1 VLHQNFRLPM
11 YRLLCVTLVIFG
23 LWVTWPGRALAVRV
37 KSAGGTGVD
46 GEVAKTRTDDAGR
59 YRFENL
65 PRGTHKVTLD
75 PTTLPPSL
83 RPAEGEAVPTL
94 WVIPGQE
101 QTSEALASGVR
112 FTVAYNQDSGAITG
126 LVFWDRDDDG
136 LQGPGEMGLA
146 GVSVIDPTIHQYFV
160 PFDDK
165 KDLIELLRAS
175 NICQGQQT
183 AQPVSNTVTS
193 GVSLAA
199 STNGTVYYYDHWE
212 DGYDLDPLQPGPTTE
227 VGTLDAGKVRLF
239 SNDIDTRLVGSRL
252 PYYYDGRDRITV
264 VGGDAAVIRYA
275 YPSLVDIPIDPIG
288 SRLAGAWE
296 IEQTANW
303 GTAYVIPAG
312 EDWGVG
318 SDFEFTGASI
328 MALQNNTQ
336 IYLNGVLT
344 ATRNTGETF
353 FVNGAGDLA
362 GGGGLDSGDTFTA
375 TAPIMGHMYSSV
387 CAVNLPGVGG
397 PWAGNGYSLEP
408 TAHWTSD
415 YWSPVTS
422 RISCDGRKMDIFVY
436 NPGLTATLVVD
447 NGTVYTVSLPPGSSS
462 VAALIMPSNFSDSR
476 GVHLYTPGG
485 EPFWGVANFDTL
497 RTFYEWGFSLMPA
510 RDLSAQVIL
519 GWSPGNSN
527 LPPLAQ
533 YPPNGNVAWVTA
545 VTDTV
550 VFIDLNG
557 DGNPDQ
563 VDCNGDGDTD
573 DWAVDGVCDEPTSNL
588 GITLTQGQ
596 TLRVADPTDADL
608 SGAFIYTQDLNKKIA
623 VTWGEDSCVADYGLP
638 YLDLGYTVLPLGTPY
653 FSKSDALAQDVDQS
667 GDITPGDILTYT
679 IVILNTGMG
688 PMTNVVM
695 TDVLPYTY
703 TDFVAGSIDVTVP
716 PPTGTVTYDDGS
728 GLFTHTL
735 VPTGTFGVD
744 PAVQQLRITWPQI
757 NGRQT
762 VTVTLRVQIQQSVPP
777 DIRDILNKAVVSSS
791 ETPPTDSSTDTT
803 VGAPILQLTKLVSSN
818 TVRPGGLLTYTVV
831 ASNVGTAAALSTVV
845 VDDLPPWMTYISGT
859 LDLTWPVAHVVTTST
874 PITRAIQDFFGTVGD
889 NFDNSNHTATTGWT
903 GNDGTLSWM
912 GDWSEVGDDGAV
924 TTGDV
929 RVVAASVNANSPTSY
944 LFVTDTDDQD
954 SGLRRCADLSQ
965 FVEPHLSYKLRG
977 YLDTPDADDF
987 YRVTVTSTLAPT
999 PVPLIREVF
1008 NDDTAYVTRD
1018 LVMSAYAGHSQV
1030 CITFFGEAGL
1040 DSTLADPF
1048 LDYYRFDDVFIYEA
1062 SHARY
1067 ETVNQIR
1074 ETTVISYSRVLTDP
1088 VSYTRIPSDPNT
1100 PAITHTMQVTQPF
1113 HFPASSQLTATFQV
1127 QVAVPL
1133 TNGLTMTNTACV
1145 TATNWIT
1152 PTCDDASVQVV
1163 SGHVL
1168 SVTKSAQA
1176 HVVLAGAPLT
1186 YTIAWGLSGNEPA
1199 QDVTISDTVPA
1210 NTTLITASLPVTV
1223 NGALLTWPLG
1233 TVLPPASGVVT
1244 LVVQVNGGLPPG
1256 TMLTNAV
1263 IITDTSGVTDTSTI
1277 TTPVTIG
1284 ADLAIFKSDEP
1295 DPVIPG
1301 TLLTY
1306 TLVAV
1311 NLGPTDAV
1319 GVVVTDTLPPQVT
1332 FVSATPTPSSTTPLT
1347 WSLGV
1352 LTVGETRRLTVTVQV
1367 SVAASQTFTNTAVV
1381 GSTTPDDYPPNNRA
1395 DEPTT
1400 PLVPGLVLV
1409 KRVTPGEIV
1418 RGMPFTYTIQITN
1431 TGQITFSPLVLTDTL
1446 PPDFYY
1452 VVGSGVPSTPT
1463 VVAEPLLRWDDLG
1476 TFAPGASI
1484 TVAFAVTATQGITGT
1499 YVNTATVA
1507 GHYPGGVLTD
1517 TDDVPVALHDPR
1529 VALAKQL
1536 AGYDRDNVAPNYVT
1550 FTIAITNVGVSV
1562 IDVLPL
1568 LDQYDPYY
1576 LSFVWA
1582 APMPDRPEDDG
1593 LLTWYDLTA
1602 PPPSGY
1608 NGFGRNLAPGEAFNI
1623 ITVFSVTHDITTT
1636 YNSAAVGDAID
1647 VYQNPTNRPTD
1658 TVPITNTIPTAVE
1671 LLYFRVDGV
1680 AGQQVRLAWATA
1692 VEIDNYGF
1700 NLYRADTNDPAR
1712 ARLIHFEPAALRG
1725 SRPGATYVYVDTVP
1739 SDGVWWYWLAD
1750 VDTRGNETRR
1760 AQATASV
1767 GVNVALPYKVY
1778 LPVLMKG
1785 P

>member
-1 VLHQNFRLPM
+1 MLHKNFRLPM
-11 YRLLCVTLVIFG
+11 YRLHPLRVSWGLCVALVMFG
-23 LWVTWPGRALAVRV
+23 LLVTWPDRALAVRV
-37 KSAGGTGVD
+37 KSADGTGVD

-126 LVFWDRDDDG
+126 LVFWDADG
-136 LQGPGEMGLA
+136 DGRQGPGEIGLA
-146 GVSVIDPTIHQYFV
+146 GVTVIDPTIHQYFV
-160 PFDDK
+160 PFNDRN
-165 KDLIELLRAS
+165 LIEMFMAS
-175 NICQGQQT
+175 NACQGYQ
-183 AQPVSNTVTS
+183 ASVPVSDTLTS
-193 GVSLAA
+193 GVSIVA
-199 STNGTVYYYDHWE
+199 SSNGTLYYYDHWE
-212 DGYDLDPLQPGPTTE
+212 DDYDPDPLQPGPTTE
-227 VGTLDAGKVRLF
+227 VGTLDAGRVRLF
-239 SNDIDTRLVGSRL
+239 SNDIDTTRLGGSRL
-252 PYYYDGRDRITV
+252 YYDGRDRITV

-275 YPSLVDIPIDPIG
+275 YPSLADSEIG
-288 SRLAGAWE
+288 PMLAGAWE

-312 EDWGVG
+312 EDWGLS
-318 SDFEFTGASI
+318 SDFAFTGASF
-328 MALQNNTQ
+328 MALQNNTLV
-336 IYLNGVLT
+336 YRNGALA
-344 ATRNTGETF
+344 ATLDMGETF

-375 TAPIMGHMYSSV
+375 TAPIMGQMYSSV
-387 CAVNLPGVGG
+387 CNVNLIG
-397 PWAGNGYSLEP
+397 PWAGNGYTLEP
-408 TAHWTSD
+408 TVHWTSD

-422 RISCDGRKMDIFVY
+422 RLGCNGANTDIFVY
-436 NPGLTATLVVD
+436 NDNPNAITVTVD
-447 NGTVYTVSLPPGSSS
+447 DGTIPPTDIILPPQSSSS
-462 VAALIMPSNFSDSR
+462 VRALWGNLSGTR
-476 GVHLYTPGG
+476 GVHLYAPGG
-485 EPFWGVANFDTL
+485 EPFWGVVNFDTL
-497 RTFYEWGFSLMPA
+497 RSYYEWGFSLMPG
-510 RDLSAQVIL
+510 RDLSAQVVL
-519 GWSPGNSN
+519 GWSPGNSGR
-527 LPPLAQ
+527 PPLAQ
-533 YPPNGNVAWVTA
+533 YPPNGNLAWVTP

-550 VFIDLNG
+550 VFVDLNG
-557 DGNPDQ
+557 DGTPDQ
-563 VDCNGDGDTD
+563 IDCNGDGDTD
-573 DWAVDGVCDEPTSNL
+573 DPLVDGVCNELTSNT

-608 SGAFIYTQDLNKKIA
+608 SGAFIYSQDLNKKIA
-623 VTWGEDSCVADYGLP
+623 VVWGEDSCVAATGLP

-653 FSKSDALAQDVDQS
+653 FSKSDALAQDVDRS
-667 GDITPGDILTYT
+667 GDITPGDVLTYT
-679 IVILNTGMG
+679 IVILNSGMG
-688 PMTNVVM
+688 PMNNVVM

-716 PPTGTVTYDDGS
+716 PPTGVVAYDDGS

-735 VPTGTFGVD
+735 QPTGTFGVD

-757 NGRQT
+757 NGQQT
-762 VTVTLRVQIQQSVPP
+762 VTVTLRVQIQQGVPP
-777 DIRDILNKAVVSSS
+777 DIRGILNRAIVSSS
-791 ETPPTDSSTDTT
+791 ETPPTDSDTDTPL
-803 VGAPILQLTKLVSSN
+803 GAPVLQLTKLVGNS

-831 ASNVGTAAALSTVV
+831 VSNVGTAAALSALV
-845 VDDLPPWMTYISGT
+845 VDDLPPWMTYVSGT
-859 LDLTWPVAHVVTTST
+859 LDLTWPVAHAVTTST

-889 NFDNSNHTATTGWT
+889 NFDNISHTATTDWA
-903 GNDGTLSWM
+903 GNDGTISWM
-912 GDWSEVGDDGAV
+912 GDWSEVGDDGAA
-924 TTGDV
+924 TTGNVQVLTD
-929 RVVAASVNANSPTSY
+929 ANYNSPTSY
-944 LFVTDTDDQD
+944 LRIAGTGG
-954 SGLRRCADLSQ
+954 GLDHGLLRCADLSQ

-977 YLDTPDADDF
+977 DLVVPGLDDF
-987 YRVTVTSTLAPT
+987 YGITVTSTVAPT
-999 PVPLIREVF
+999 PVPLIHQTY
-1008 NDDTAYVTRD
+1008 NGPYVSRD
-1018 LVMSAYAGHSQV
+1018 LSMLGYGGHSQV
-1030 CITFFGEAGL
+1030 CITFYGEAGL
-1040 DSTLADPF
+1040 EIGE
-1048 LDYYRFDDVFIYEA
+1048 YVRFDDIFIYEA

-1067 ETVNQIR
+1067 ETVSQIR
-1074 ETTVISYSRVLTDP
+1074 ETTVISYSRILTDP

-1113 HFPASSQLTATFQV
+1113 HFPASSQLTLTFQV
-1127 QVAVPL
+1127 RVAFPL

-1152 PTCDDASVQVV
+1152 PTCDDALVQV
-1163 SGHVL
+1163 SGHALQVA
-1168 SVTKSAQA
+1168 KSAQA
-1176 HVVLAGAPLT
+1176 NVVLAGAPLT
-1186 YTIAWGLSGNEPA
+1186 YTIAWGVTGNEPA
-1199 QDVTISDTVPA
+1199 LDVTISDTVPA

-1256 TMLTNAV
+1256 TLLANAV
-1263 IITDTSGVTDTSTI
+1263 IITDTSGVTGTDTI

-1311 NLGPTDAV
+1311 NLGPTDAA

-1347 WSLGV
+1347 WFLGA

-1367 SVAASQTFTNTAVV
+1367 SAAAAQTFTNTAVV
-1381 GSTTPDDYPPNNRA
+1381 GSATPDDYPPNNRD

-1409 KRVTPGEIV
+1409 KSVTPGEIV
-1418 RGMPFTYTIQITN
+1418 RGMPFTYTIRITN
-1431 TGQITFSPLVLTDTL
+1431 TGQITLNPVVLTDTL

-1452 VVGSGVPSTPT
+1452 IRRTGVPTDPDT
-1463 VVAEPLLRWDDLG
+1463 IAEPLLVWFDLG
-1476 TFAPGASI
+1476 SLNPGNSL
-1484 TVAFAVTATQGITGT
+1484 TVSFGVTTTQGITGT

-1507 GHYPGGVLTD
+1507 GHHPGGVLTD

-1529 VALAKQL
+1529 VALVKQL
-1536 AGYDRDNVAPNYVT
+1536 AGYDRDDVAPNYVT

-1623 ITVFSVTHDITTT
+1623 ITVFTVAHDITTT

-1658 TVPITNTIPTAVE
+1658 TVPIVNTPTAVE
-1671 LLYFRVDGV
+1671 LLYFRVDGIT
-1680 AGQQVRLAWATA
+1680 GQRVRLAWATA
-1692 VEIDNYGF
+1692 VEIDNLGF
-1700 NLYRADTNDPAR
+1700 NLYRADVDEPGR
-1712 ARLIHFEPAALRG
+1712 ASVIHFEPAAAMGGRL
-1725 SRPGATYVYVDTVP
+1725 GATYVYTDTVP

-1750 VDTRGNETRR
+1750 VDTQGGETRSTPTGVR
-1760 AQATASV
+1760 AEVSA
-1767 GVNVALPYKVY
+1767 ALRYRIY
-1778 LPVLMKG
+1778 LPVVVKR